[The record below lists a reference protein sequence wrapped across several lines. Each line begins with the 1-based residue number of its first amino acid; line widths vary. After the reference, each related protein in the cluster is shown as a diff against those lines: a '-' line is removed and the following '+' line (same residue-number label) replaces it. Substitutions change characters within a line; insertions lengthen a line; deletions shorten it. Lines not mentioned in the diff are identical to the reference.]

1 MFTFADLIA
10 DAQVHA
16 RAENDPELA
25 HELDLK
31 FGRMLPVFGK
41 LPAAEVTKQQIR
53 DGLDSE
59 SIRRKWSDSTRNR
72 YHSALSLVF
81 RLAIE
86 AGKLSTNPATGI
98 RKKQED
104 NQRVR
109 FLTPAEKARL
119 TAVLQERNPEYAPVY
134 LLALH
139 TGMRTSEQLR
149 AQVGDYDPATVTMMI
164 RQQKDRTAAKTR
176 YVPMDPIAIAAY
188 NRLAA
193 GKKRGDL
200 LCTNQQGG
208 TLSETRYWFDPA
220 LDEAHIEG
228 FTWYSLRHTCFS
240 RWVMAGVPLAAVS
253 QYAGHSTIQM
263 TMRYAH
269 LQPENNARAIA
280 AAMSFY
286 PAVPVPTDTRI
297 DTSTSGESFPQAT
310 SGFERPVRPL

>member
-1 MFTFADLIA
+1 MFTFADLVA

-16 RAENDPELA
+16 RAENDPEHA

-41 LPAAEVTKQQIR
+41 LPAAEVTKQQIK

-72 YHSALSLVF
+72 YHSAFSLVF

-119 TAVLQERNPEYAPVY
+119 TAVLQECNPEYAPVY

-164 RQQKDRTAAKTR
+164 RQQKHRTAAKTR

-263 TMRYAH
+263 RYAH

-280 AAMSFY
+280 ATMSFY